1 MAMNFHSHFLLYS
14 FLPTK
19 IGNIKLQKATQY
31 PVSYVAFKIILKEV
45 FYMAM
50 EYCPV
55 AEKYIDGGD
64 CIIICDV
71 AEEVLEPDKL
81 PAGIE
86 WNEKKCEKC
95 KNCKYHD

>member
-1 MAMNFHSHFLLYS
+1 
-14 FLPTK
+14 
-19 IGNIKLQKATQY
+19 
-31 PVSYVAFKIILKEV
+31 
-45 FYMAM
+45 MAM

-81 PAGIE
+81 PKGIE
-86 WNEKKCEKC
+86 WNEKQCKKC